1 MITNRVTRAVFELLG
16 DKVPGG
22 YALSISDDKSVP
34 LFLNKDKVTEY
45 PQIRVAPF
53 IHKGDSKYQK
63 HIDQSREHYRHW
75 QYGVFQVDIYS
86 KNLAETQVI
95 YDKITKRL
103 FDFFNLEVVT
113 FDDNRLF
120 EKVDDDVYRSRE
132 YSLMDDGLF
141 KDIYGIRIKDT
152 ILKRVQFKEDL
163 TTNSFFVSKDFLYVK
178 TNQNLKDI
186 KIKVLMQGRLFS
198 NGLSFSDNG
207 IHAYY
212 LSKQRNLSSL
222 ASNNVERISFDLN
235 ILFSKKMDR
244 EELPKVKKI
253 GFKKVKAR

>member
-1 MITNRVTRAVFELLG
+1 MITNKVTKAVFELLG

-22 YALSISDDKSVP
+22 YELPIPDKTVP
-34 LFLNKDKVTEY
+34 LFLNKDKVTQY
-45 PQIRVAPF
+45 PQIRVSPF

-63 HIDQSREHYRHW
+63 HIDHNHEQYRHW
-75 QYGVFQVDIYS
+75 QYGSFQVDIYS
-86 KNLAETQVI
+86 RDLAEAQTI
-95 YDKITKRL
+95 YDEITKRL

-113 FDDNRLF
+113 FNDNRLF
-120 EKVDDDVYRSRE
+120 ENIGDNLYRSRE
-132 YSLMDDGLF
+132 YSLMEDGLF

-152 ILKRVQFKEDL
+152 ILKRVQLKEDL
-163 TTNSFFVSKDFLYVK
+163 VMNSFYVSKDFLYIE
-178 TNQNLKDI
+178 TDQNLKDI
-186 KIKVLMQGRLFS
+186 QIKVLMQGRLFS
-198 NGLSFSDNG
+198 NGFSFSDNG
-207 IHAYY
+207 IHSYY